1 MSFILEALRKSEE
14 DRRRQEHSEPDLT
27 APLRIPGGRKSSKA
41 LLLLTLALLINAG
54 VLAAWLMRPGPEP
67 GGEALTLPEPRPPE
81 PAPFLLPEPAAS
93 VQPAESRAAPPAQA
107 DWSTRPV
114 RSLGSLPAAERRRF
128 DVLNISTHIY
138 AEDPAFR
145 EVSINGRVYREGGR
159 IDGMTLV
166 TITESGIELGVGNEV
181 IAVDLQDQWDIR

>member
-14 DRRRQEHSEPDLT
+14 DRRRQEHAEPDLT
-27 APLRIPGGRKSSKA
+27 EPPRLPGSRKSSKA
-41 LLLLTLALLINAG
+41 LLLLALALLINAG
-54 VLAAWLMRPGPEP
+54 VLAAWLMRPGPGP
-67 GGEALTLPEPRPPE
+67 GGEALTLPEPLPPE
-81 PAPFLLPEPAAS
+81 RAPFLLPEPAVN
-93 VQPAESRAAPPAQA
+93 VQPAEPRAAPPAQPV
-107 DWSTRPV
+107 WSTRPV
-114 RSLGSLPAAERRRF
+114 RSLGSLPTAERRRF
-128 DVLNISTHIY
+128 DALNISTHIY

-181 IAVDLQDQWDIR
+181 IAIDLQDQWDIR